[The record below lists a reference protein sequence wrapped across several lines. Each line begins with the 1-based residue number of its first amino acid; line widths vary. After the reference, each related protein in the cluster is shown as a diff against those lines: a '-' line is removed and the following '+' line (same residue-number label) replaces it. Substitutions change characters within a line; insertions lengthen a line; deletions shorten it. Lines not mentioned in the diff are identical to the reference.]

1 MNKDDMKKLLPLE
14 RMVIMQGFVEVY
26 LQKTKGKKFGEL
38 YPDIEDTYG
47 VLNKKQL
54 EILHSYLVDDYKSMN
69 IDLNEII
76 NKSGSAV
83 DENGLSEY
91 EKKELVRRAD
101 SVLATVANVFERKEK
116 LYKNI
121 KNVDINVND
130 SFNNIDNGM

>member
-26 LQKTKGKKFGEL
+26 LQKTKEKKFGEL

-101 SVLATVANVFERKEK
+101 IVLATVANVFERKEK

>member
-101 SVLATVANVFERKEK
+101 IVLATVANVFERKEK

>member
-1 MNKDDMKKLLPLE
+1 MNKEDMKKLLPLE

>member
-1 MNKDDMKKLLPLE
+1 MNKDDIKKLLPLE

-130 SFNNIDNGM
+130 GFNNIDNGM